1 MRLTEDL
8 SPEVSQ
14 KAKSIFKAMINDKWE
29 ELEELYGVDA
39 EKVAYGKAIS
49 QAKKEM
55 EGTIEETPQQ
65 KSYHPLVYKVLERL
79 KNK

>member
-14 KAKSIFKAMINDKWE
+14 KAKSIFKAMINDKRDQ
-29 ELEELYGVDA
+29 LFKLYGVDA

-49 QAKKEM
+49 QAKKET
-55 EGTIEETPQQ
+55 EAPIAETNTY
-65 KSYHPLVYKVLERL
+65 SYNSLIDNIIKRI
-79 KNK
+79 KNR

>member
-1 MRLTEDL
+1 MLTEDL
-8 SPEVSQ
+8 SPEVSE
-14 KAKSIFKAMINDKWE
+14 KAKSIFKAMINDKRDQ
-29 ELEELYGVDA
+29 LFKLYGVDA

-55 EGTIEETPQQ
+55 EGTIEETTQT
-65 KSYHPLVYKVLERL
+65 KTYHPLVYKVLERL